1 MEPVLIAESVAP
13 EVLEALA
20 REVQVGGTHRKAW
33 AASTKPGQAV
43 QAFVELIARRRCAAT
58 AGRILALNAS
68 RSSRREIPFS
78 TLRTFTQ
85 RPFAIGQLAW
95 VAKATAV
102 RSKTTFGLSTSSAL
116 PRESS
121 AEASH
126 PIQQTQELPKSA
138 LTAQR
143 DGRPCVGRA
152 QNLIKFDFRGFGR
165 PKEHP
170 PLTPI

>member
-1 MEPVLIAESVAP
+1 
-13 EVLEALA
+13 
-20 REVQVGGTHRKAW
+20 
-33 AASTKPGQAV
+33 
-43 QAFVELIARRRCAAT
+43 VELILGVDVLPR
-58 AGRILALNAS
+58 LDVFFALNPS

-102 RSKTTFGLSTSSAL
+102 RSKTTYRAFHIERSPKENQAPSK
-116 PRESS
+116 
-121 AEASH
+121 ASH
-126 PIQQTQELPKSA
+126 PIHQTQELPKSA

-165 PKEHP
+165 PKSIHR
-170 PLTPI
+170 